1 MGIKKNCTIYPSY
14 CAKKNKKGTL
24 YYVSFK
30 FLCLSLYIIGFY
42 YVLFNNSL
50 ENGSLETA
58 KNCNIYKRNL
68 VQEEKVK
75 VPKKKKFFKYKKGDV
90 SKTKSNETDIKSNEV
105 VAENGNSSN
114 NCCANNNAENESNI
128 SICNINYNDMS
139 RNLTEAELY
148 EVLNSFKECP
158 SKEDLR
164 NIWTHTLYVAK
175 QGFDNILHE
184 LKASI
189 QENLDN
195 DIDLGKGKLLYND
208 IWSRVYFNYCTA
220 VGTEEA
226 EYTKSFF
233 NLINDKSTIDNGL
246 KFIYSF
252 LEHFN
257 KLKGELKEN
266 FEKELSEQIK
276 KRTNRNKKY

>member
-1 MGIKKNCTIYPSY
+1 MGIKKNCTIFPSC
-14 CAKKNKKGTL
+14 CAKRNQKGTL

-50 ENGSLETA
+50 ENGSLEIA

-75 VPKKKKFFKYKKGDV
+75 VPKKKKNLKYKKGDV
-90 SKTKSNETDIKSNEV
+90 IKVKSNETDIKCNEEV
-105 VAENGNSSN
+105 VAENDNSSN
-114 NCCANNNAENESNI
+114 NCCANNNAESESNV

-139 RNLTEAELY
+139 KNLTEKELY

-158 SKEDLR
+158 PKEDLR
-164 NIWTHTLYVAK
+164 NIWNHTLSVVK
-175 QGFDNILHE
+175 QGFDNIFHE
-184 LKASI
+184 LKVSI

-195 DIDLGKGKLLYND
+195 DIDLGDGKLLYND
-208 IWSRVYFNYCTA
+208 IWSRLYFNYCRELR
-220 VGTEEA
+220 TEEA
-226 EYTKSFF
+226 EYIKKFYR
-233 NLINDKSTIDNGL
+233 LINDKSRIDKSLN
-246 KFIYSF
+246 FIYSF

-257 KLKGELKEN
+257 TFKGELKEN
-266 FEKELSEQIK
+266 FEKELSKEIK
-276 KRTNRNKKY
+276 KSANS